1 MSLPL
6 PISFLFAAQV
16 GSCFF
21 LTGLIWVVQLIYY
34 PAFAVVA
41 AERFTDFHAGHSRR
55 ISWIVGPPMLAEL
68 GSAIVLFWLAQNW
81 WWGLNLVSVG
91 AIWLSTAF
99 ALVPCIRPWA
109 KGKSWRSSGVWCGLT
124 GCARSC
130 GACAR
135 PPYFT
140 CSRWCSAGTRPGPKS
155 SKRRSLLAPAFLGSR
170 PRGSYP
176 LRYQGGLPLR

>member
-1 MSLPL
+1 
-6 PISFLFAAQV
+6 
-16 GSCFF
+16 
-21 LTGLIWVVQLIYY
+21 LIWVVQLIHY

-99 ALVPCIRPWA
+99 ALVPLHTALGKGQEPALIRRMVRANWVRTILW
-109 KGKSWRSSGVWCGLT
+109 SLRSAALFYVLTLVLSGY
-124 GCARSC
+124 A
-130 GACAR
+130 
-135 PPYFT
+135 
-140 CSRWCSAGTRPGPKS
+140 PGP
-155 SKRRSLLAPAFLGSR
+155 
-170 PRGSYP
+170 
-176 LRYQGGLPLR
+176 